1 MSIALLDIL
10 PEPAFILDGE
20 GTLLHLNP
28 AATPTLLRLGL
39 ELTSSGNFLTHLAE
53 RLNLSSALLEVAR
66 RVQQGAESDA
76 TLQGSEVAATQTHWW
91 ELSLSRFPLPEQTG
105 FLVRLRDVTA
115 HKLAEQ
121 ALHDSEERFRLL
133 AEMTSEGLL
142 LSEDGK
148 GIQANRTFSDMFGY
162 HPAELADL
170 RFEQLVAPQSREI
183 ARQKVGFSHEEPY
196 ELTCLRKDGSHFYAM
211 IVGRRLPFPGRNVR
225 GTTVRDITA
234 QKQAEEA
241 MRRNIAQEEKIRAQN
256 EMLADLS
263 TPLIP
268 LSEQVMVMP
277 LIGSVDSQ
285 RAQQVLES
293 LLDGVSRTGAHTVI
307 LDITGVRVVDTQV
320 ANALIHA
327 AQAVRLLGAQVLLTG
342 IRAEVAQTLDGLGT
356 DLSGIVTLSTL
367 QRGISY
373 ALRPHR

>member
-1 MSIALLDIL
+1 MSSALLDIL
-10 PEPAFILDGE
+10 PEPAMIIDGD
-20 GTLLHLNP
+20 GKLRHYNP
-28 AATPTLLRLGL
+28 AAAPTLTRLGL
-39 ELTSSGNFLTHLAE
+39 DLTSRGDFLASLAA
-53 RLNLSSALLEVAR
+53 RLNLNQPLAETAR
-66 RVQQGAESDA
+66 RVQQGTESDP
-76 TLQGSEVAATQTHWW
+76 TLQGTEVGATTIHWW
-91 ELSLSRFPLPEQTG
+91 ELSLSRFPMSEKMGL
-105 FLVRLRDVTA
+105 LVRLRDITA

-148 GIQANRTFSDMFGY
+148 GIQANHTFSDMFGY
-162 HPAELADL
+162 QPDELPSL
-170 RFEQLVAPQSREI
+170 RFEQLVAPQSREV
-183 ARQKVGFSHEEPY
+183 ARQKVGSSHEQPY
-196 ELTCLRKDGSHFYAM
+196 ELTCLRKDGSHFHAV

-234 QKQAEEA
+234 EKQAEESL
-241 MRRNIAQEEKIRAQN
+241 RRNITQEEKIRAQN

-342 IRAEVAQTLDGLGT
+342 IRAEVAQTLVGLGT